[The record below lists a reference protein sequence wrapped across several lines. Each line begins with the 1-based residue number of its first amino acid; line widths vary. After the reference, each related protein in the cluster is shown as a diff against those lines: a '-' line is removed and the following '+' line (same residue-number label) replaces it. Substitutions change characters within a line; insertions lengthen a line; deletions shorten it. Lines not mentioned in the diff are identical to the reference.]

1 MSVQPKKIAILRGI
15 VLKKSNIL
23 VPKVNHAIVKSHNL
37 RTPCSC
43 SSLYLEKQ
51 LSHSKKYIFYISS
64 SQEMARRNSLYRKI
78 ANTLEEEEGLSA
90 DHASNLA
97 REAVR
102 QGSKHG
108 RPAGHNDNNS
118 KPITLTDDAC
128 LGVEFECD
136 TYSKFRTIDGKCN
149 NLENP
154 YWGAMSTAFLRE
166 IDVDEYDPLSQSVFL
181 DEGEK
186 LSGVPSGTYSRSM
199 RQGPPPPNGGSSGGS
214 SSTCP
219 SRSSTLPSPRYVSHT
234 FHTSE
239 NISAT
244 SVTHMLTQW
253 GQFLDHDIT
262 LTPEEH
268 IDDCCSAEADDDECF
283 PIFVSS
289 ADSFYSLSGVNC
301 LEFTR
306 SVAYCEENGGARQQ
320 MNGITSFVDASNVY
334 GSDDEIAASL
344 RSNVDGKLLVDDS
357 NFLPIIDDVQ
367 TAGDVRALE
376 MPGLASM
383 HTLFVREHNRLCD
396 VIKSVEPSWDDETIY
411 QNARRIL
418 IAEYQSIT
426 YGGYLPQVLGEK
438 NLGKNKLS
446 RSSDYVDNENPGMTN
461 EFATASY
468 RFGHSMIQGLIKTFF
483 TDNSGQEGEYFLSEN
498 FFNIDTYLQYMDNI
512 IMGLITQP
520 AQAPDKEITSE
531 TTNLLFPE
539 EGASFGTDLAARNI
553 QRARDHGIPGFC
565 CYYQLY
571 DDPNHDCNEGWNRRY
586 DDISQENW
594 DLLQTIY
601 ETPNDIDLF
610 TGALAQASYN
620 GGLSGKVF
628 MEMKSK

>member
-1 MSVQPKKIAILRGI
+1 
-15 VLKKSNIL
+15 
-23 VPKVNHAIVKSHNL
+23 
-37 RTPCSC
+37 
-43 SSLYLEKQ
+43 
-51 LSHSKKYIFYISS
+51 
-64 SQEMARRNSLYRKI
+64 MARRNSMYRKI
-78 ANTLEEEEGLSA
+78 ANNLEEEGLTA
-90 DHASNLA
+90 QHASNLA

-102 QGSKHG
+102 MRRPGG
-108 RPAGHNDNNS
+108 RPAGHNENNS

-128 LGVEFECD
+128 VGADVECD
-136 TYSKFRTIDGKCN
+136 IDSKFRTIDGKCN
-149 NLENP
+149 NLKNP

-166 IDVDEYDPLSQSVFL
+166 NDVDEYDPLTLSVFL

-186 LSGVPSGTYSRSM
+186 SSGVPSGMYTRSM
-199 RQGPPPPNGGSSGGS
+199 RQRGPPKRVPKPPSRGPPPPPPNGGTKG
-214 SSTCP
+214 CP
-219 SRSSTLPSPRYVSHT
+219 SRSSTLPSPRFVSHT

-239 NISAT
+239 NISTT

-268 IDDCCSAEADDDECF
+268 IDDCCSAEADDNECF

-334 GSDDEIAASL
+334 GSDDDIAASL

-483 TDNSGQEGEYFLSEN
+483 TDNSGQEGEYFLSEHY
-498 FFNIDTYLQYMDNI
+498 FNIDTYLQYMDNI

-586 DDISQENW
+586 HDISQENW

>member
-1 MSVQPKKIAILRGI
+1 MGFSSPFIVEDTMKPYTLLAFMVVAVTATVSNHETSPRLNEVLTKAENEMQSNLMRKMMNGAKSSRSYRKKFTAI
-15 VLKKSNIL
+15 
-23 VPKVNHAIVKSHNL
+23 
-37 RTPCSC
+37 
-43 SSLYLEKQ
+43 
-51 LSHSKKYIFYISS
+51 SK
-64 SQEMARRNSLYRKI
+64 EMARRNSLYRKI
-78 ANTLEEEEGLSA
+78 ANTLEEEGLTVE
-90 DHASNLA
+90 HASNLA

-102 QGSKHG
+102 QGRKGG
-108 RPAGHNDNNS
+108 RPAGHNDKNS

-128 LGVEFECD
+128 VGVEVECD
-136 TYSKFRTIDGKCN
+136 SNSKFRTIDGKCN
-149 NLENP
+149 NLKNP

-166 IDVDEYDPLSQSVFL
+166 IEVDEYDPLTLSVFL

-186 LSGVPSGTYSRSM
+186 LSGVPSGTYTRSM
-199 RQGPPPPNGGSSGGS
+199 RQGGPPPKGGGNGGGNGGSSS
-214 SSTCP
+214 SCP
-219 SRSSTLPSPRYVSHT
+219 TRSSTLPSPRFVSHT

-239 NISAT
+239 NISST
-244 SVTHMLTQW
+244 SVTHMVTQW
-253 GQFLDHDIT
+253 GQFLDHAIT

-268 IDDCCSAEADDDECF
+268 IDDCCSDEADDEECF

-438 NLGKNKLS
+438 NLGKNELS

-461 EFATASY
+461 ELQLPP
-468 RFGHSMIQGLIKTFF
+468 IGL
-483 TDNSGQEGEYFLSEN
+483 
-498 FFNIDTYLQYMDNI
+498 DTQ
-512 IMGLITQP
+512 
-520 AQAPDKEITSE
+520 
-531 TTNLLFPE
+531 
-539 EGASFGTDLAARNI
+539 
-553 QRARDHGIPGFC
+553 
-565 CYYQLY
+565 
-571 DDPNHDCNEGWNRRY
+571 
-586 DDISQENW
+586 
-594 DLLQTIY
+594 
-601 ETPNDIDLF
+601 
-610 TGALAQASYN
+610 
-620 GGLSGKVF
+620 
-628 MEMKSK
+628 